1 MRRALTLGLT
11 LSLFS
16 VGCASEGPA
25 VSVAELHTLQDAA
38 EMGELHYGV
47 PASLTLAVGYTE
59 TRWQLP
65 DAGADADHHGMPTP
79 VGVGGLRPWLAS
91 DPVGTAAA
99 ELGVDAERLADDPA
113 VSLLATAVV
122 LRAMA
127 DARGEAPAADDPGA
141 WVEVLGDYAGLE
153 NEGARQSY
161 ADEVFRW
168 MRVGASGLGAD
179 GSHVVLHSGS
189 VRLPDGIGAT
199 QAYGGAEYSMARWV
213 PASSTNYSSRT
224 AAIDHIIIHTTQGSY
239 AGAISWF
246 QNPAAD
252 VSAHYVIRSSDGEI
266 TQMVHERDKAWH
278 VGNYNSRSI
287 GIEHEGYVAD
297 PGRWYTDAMYR
308 SSAAL
313 VRHLCTKYGIP
324 MDRSHIIGHSE
335 APGATHTDPGS
346 GWDWGRYMD
355 MVRGVP
361 EGPAY
366 DASYSGQSVPAEM
379 TSGDREVAWVEMR
392 NDGRA
397 TWSLDNTRIGT
408 SAPQDH
414 ASPFFDAENWMN
426 DHRASGADHSD
437 YSTGRVGRFTFM
449 VTAPEVT
456 EDTTITDTFRLVQE
470 GVTWFG
476 PEVTLSI
483 LVHPRAVVGPVD
495 EDGDGSPAD
504 VDCDDADASV
514 HPGATD
520 LCGDGVDADCDGVD
534 PMCEP
539 MPEPDAGTGMG
550 MMEPDGGTGG
560 GGSERPL
567 GAEGCAV
574 SPSGGGATGL
584 WLVLAGLVVVA
595 RRRRVR
601 SAA

>member
-1 MRRALTLGLT
+1 MRRALLPTLVLT
-11 LSLFS
+11 LLA
-16 VGCASEGPA
+16 GCAPPEGAIPA
-25 VSVAELHTLQDAA
+25 EGELRTLTEAA
-38 EMGELHYGV
+38 EWGESEHGV
-47 PASLTLAVGYTE
+47 PASLTLAVGWVE

-65 DAGADADHHGMPTP
+65 DADADAHGMPAL
-79 VGVGGLRPWLAS
+79 VGVGGLRPWLES
-91 DPVGTAAA
+91 DPVGVAADALGMSREALSRDPARSLLGTAIV
-99 ELGVDAERLADDPA
+99 LRRLAE
-113 VSLLATAVV
+113 
-122 LRAMA
+122 
-127 DARGEAPAADDPGA
+127 ARGAVPPADDPGA
-141 WVEVLGDYAGLE
+141 WAEVLGDYAGLE
-153 NEGARQSY
+153 SREARESY
-161 ADEVFRW
+161 ADDVFGVIR
-168 MRVGASGLGAD
+168 RGVEGTGPSGEAI
-179 GSHVVLHSGS
+179 VLHSAA
-189 VRLPDGIGAT
+189 VRLPDGVGA
-199 QAYGGAEYSMARWV
+199 ALEYLDAEYPGARWV
-213 PASSTNYSSRT
+213 PASSTNYSTRS
-224 AAIDHIIIHTTQGSY
+224 ASIDRIVIHTTQGSY

-246 QNPAAD
+246 QNPSAN
-252 VSAHYVIRSSDGEI
+252 VSAHYVIRSSDGQV
-266 TQMVHERDKAWH
+266 TQMVRESLKAWH

-287 GIEHEGYVAD
+287 GIEHEGYVSD
-297 PGRWYTDAMYR
+297 PGRWYTESMYR
-308 SSAAL
+308 ASAAL
-313 VRHLCTKYGIP
+313 TRHLCTKYGIP
-324 MDRSHIIGHSE
+324 MDRTHIIGHSE

-520 LCGDGVDADCDGVD
+520 LCGDGVDADCDG
-534 PMCEP
+534 
-539 MPEPDAGTGMG
+539 
-550 MMEPDGGTGG
+550 
-560 GGSERPL
+560 
-567 GAEGCAV
+567 
-574 SPSGGGATGL
+574 
-584 WLVLAGLVVVA
+584 
-595 RRRRVR
+595 
-601 SAA
+601 